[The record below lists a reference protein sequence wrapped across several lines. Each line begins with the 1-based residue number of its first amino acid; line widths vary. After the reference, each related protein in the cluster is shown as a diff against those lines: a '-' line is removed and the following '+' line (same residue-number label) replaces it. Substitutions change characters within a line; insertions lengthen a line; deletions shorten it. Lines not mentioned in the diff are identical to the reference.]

1 MRTILHSDLNNFYA
15 SVECRR
21 RPELA
26 GKPVIVCGSKE
37 DRHGI
42 VLAKNMLAKSCG
54 VRTGDVIWEAKR
66 KCPGVVE
73 IPADFPEYLR
83 FSKKV
88 RRIYERY
95 TDRVEAF
102 GIDEC
107 WLDVTES
114 LSLFGS
120 GREIAEEIRNSV
132 KSELGVTVSVG
143 VSYNKIF
150 AKLASDLKKPDAVT
164 VISAENYRDIV
175 WSLPAEELLYVGKAT
190 KRKLSGVGIYTIGD
204 IARAEESF
212 LLRRLG
218 KWGSYLWRF
227 ANGLDDTEVVRVG
240 EEENVKSIGNSLTNY
255 RDLENEEEVFTLIWL
270 LADSVAMRL
279 RESGLGRARTVHLW
293 VRDTKLSDFG
303 RQARLPRASRS
314 GSEIG
319 AFACKLFSESYPWR
333 EKVRGVGV
341 SVSGF
346 ERGNEQLDLFSDF
359 GREEKS
365 ERLDE
370 TLDRIRKKYGNNII
384 QRAVIKKDKRLSELD
399 VKGEHVVHP
408 ENFFGPK

>member
-164 VISAENYRDIV
+164 VISAENYREVV

-190 KRKLSGVGIYTIGD
+190 KRMLNGVGIYTIGD

-293 VRDTKLSDFG
+293 VRDAKLSDFG

-359 GREEKS
+359 GKEEKS

>member
-164 VISAENYRDIV
+164 VISAENYREVV

-190 KRKLSGVGIYTIGD
+190 KRKLNGVGIYTIGD

-279 RESGLGRARTVHLW
+279 RESGLGRARTVHPVSYTHL
-293 VRDTKLSDFG
+293 T
-303 RQARLPRASRS
+303 LPTT
-314 GSEIG
+314 
-319 AFACKLFSESYPWR
+319 
-333 EKVRGVGV
+333 
-341 SVSGF
+341 
-346 ERGNEQLDLFSDF
+346 ER
-359 GREEKS
+359 
-365 ERLDE
+365 
-370 TLDRIRKKYGNNII
+370 
-384 QRAVIKKDKRLSELD
+384 V
-399 VKGEHVVHP
+399 
-408 ENFFGPK
+408 

>member
-42 VLAKNMLAKSCG
+42 VLAKNILAKSCG

-164 VISAENYRDIV
+164 VISAENYREVV

-190 KRKLSGVGIYTIGD
+190 KRKLNGVGIYTIGD

-293 VRDTKLSDFG
+293 VRDAKLSDFG

-359 GREEKS
+359 GKEEKS

-408 ENFFGPK
+408 ENFFGSK

>member
-120 GREIAEEIRNSV
+120 GWEIAEEIRNSV

-190 KRKLSGVGIYTIGD
+190 KRKLSGVGNYTIGD

-212 LLRRLG
+212 LVRRLG

-293 VRDTKLSDFG
+293 VRDAKLSDFG

-333 EKVRGVGV
+333 ERVRGVGV

-346 ERGNEQLDLFSDF
+346 ERGNEQLDLFSDS
-359 GREEKS
+359 GKEEKS

>member
-190 KRKLSGVGIYTIGD
+190 KRKLNGVGIYTIGD

-293 VRDTKLSDFG
+293 VRDAKLSDFG

-314 GSEIG
+314 GGEIG

-333 EKVRGVGV
+333 ERVRGVGV

-346 ERGNEQLDLFSDF
+346 ERGNEQLDLFSDS
-359 GREEKS
+359 GKEEKS

>member
-164 VISAENYRDIV
+164 VISAENYREVV

-190 KRKLSGVGIYTIGD
+190 KRKLNGVGIYTIGD

-293 VRDTKLSDFG
+293 VRDAKLSDFG

-359 GREEKS
+359 GKEEKS

-408 ENFFGPK
+408 ENFFGSK

>member
-1 MRTILHSDLNNFYA
+1 MRTILNSDLNNFYA
-15 SVECRR
+15 SAECRR

-42 VLAKNMLAKSCG
+42 VLAKNILAKSCG

-164 VISAENYRDIV
+164 VISAENYREVV

-190 KRKLSGVGIYTIGD
+190 KRKLNGVGIYTIGD

-293 VRDTKLSDFG
+293 VRDAKLSDFG

-359 GREEKS
+359 GKEEKS

>member
-15 SVECRR
+15 SVEFRR

>member
-42 VLAKNMLAKSCG
+42 VLAKNILAKSCG

-164 VISAENYRDIV
+164 VISAENYREVV

-190 KRKLSGVGIYTIGD
+190 KRKLNGVGIYTIGD

-293 VRDTKLSDFG
+293 VRDAKLSDFG

-359 GREEKS
+359 GKEEKS

>member
-190 KRKLSGVGIYTIGD
+190 KRKLNGVGIYTIGD

>member
-54 VRTGDVIWEAKR
+54 IKTGDVIWEAKR

-164 VISAENYRDIV
+164 VISAENYREVV

-190 KRKLSGVGIYTIGD
+190 KRKLNGVGIYTIGD

-293 VRDTKLSDFG
+293 VRDAKLSDFG

-359 GREEKS
+359 GKEEKS

>member
-120 GREIAEEIRNSV
+120 GWEIAEEIRNSV

-212 LLRRLG
+212 LVRRLG

-293 VRDTKLSDFG
+293 VRDAKLSDFG

-333 EKVRGVGV
+333 ERVRGVGV

-346 ERGNEQLDLFSDF
+346 ERGNEQLDLFSDS
-359 GREEKS
+359 GKEEKS

>member
-164 VISAENYRDIV
+164 VISAENYREVV

-190 KRKLSGVGIYTIGD
+190 KRKLNGVGIYTIGD

-293 VRDTKLSDFG
+293 VRDAKLSDFG

>member
-120 GREIAEEIRNSV
+120 GWEIAEEIRNSV

-293 VRDTKLSDFG
+293 VRDAKLSDFG

-333 EKVRGVGV
+333 ERVRGVGV

-346 ERGNEQLDLFSDF
+346 ERGNEQLDLFSDS
-359 GREEKS
+359 GKEEKS

>member
-164 VISAENYRDIV
+164 VISAENYREVV

-190 KRKLSGVGIYTIGD
+190 KRKLNGVGIYTIGD

-293 VRDTKLSDFG
+293 VRDAKLSDFG

-359 GREEKS
+359 GKEEKS

>member
-83 FSKKV
+83 FSKKA

-293 VRDTKLSDFG
+293 VRDAKLSDFG

-333 EKVRGVGV
+333 ERVRGVGV

-359 GREEKS
+359 GKEEKS

>member
-164 VISAENYRDIV
+164 VISAENYREVV

-190 KRKLSGVGIYTIGD
+190 KRKLNGVGIYTIGD

-293 VRDTKLSDFG
+293 VRDAKLSDFG

-346 ERGNEQLDLFSDF
+346 ERGNEQLDLFSYF
-359 GREEKS
+359 GKEEKS

>member
-150 AKLASDLKKPDAVT
+150 AKLASDVKKPDAVT

-293 VRDTKLSDFG
+293 VRDAKLSDFG

-319 AFACKLFSESYPWR
+319 AFACKLFSESYTWR

>member
-175 WSLPAEELLYVGKAT
+175 WSLPAEKLLYVGKAT

>member
-1 MRTILHSDLNNFYA
+1 MRTILHSDINNFYA

-54 VRTGDVIWEAKR
+54 IKTGDVIWEAKR

-164 VISAENYRDIV
+164 VISAENYREVV

-190 KRKLSGVGIYTIGD
+190 KRKLNGVGIYTIGD

-293 VRDTKLSDFG
+293 VRDAKLSDFG

-359 GREEKS
+359 GKEEKS

-370 TLDRIRKKYGNNII
+370 MLDRIRKKYGNNII

>member
-26 GKPVIVCGSKE
+26 GKPVIVCGSRE

-54 VRTGDVIWEAKR
+54 IKTGDVIWEAKR
-66 KCPGVVE
+66 KCPEAVE
-73 IPADFPEYLR
+73 VPADFPEYLQ

-132 KSELGVTVSVG
+132 KSELEVTVSVG

-164 VISAENYRDIV
+164 VISADNFQEIV
-175 WSLPAEELLYVGKAT
+175 WPLPAEELLYVGKAT
-190 KRKLSGVGIYTIGD
+190 KRKLNGVGIYTIGD
-204 IARAEESF
+204 IARAEERF
-212 LLRRLG
+212 LVRRLG

-227 ANGLDDTEVVRVG
+227 ANGLDDTEVVRIG

-293 VRDTKLSDFG
+293 VRDARLEDFG
-303 RQARLPRASRS
+303 RQGRLPRASRS

-319 AFACKLFSESYPWR
+319 AFACRLFSEFYPWR

-346 ERGNEQLDLFSDF
+346 ERGDEQLDLFSDI
-359 GREEKS
+359 GKGEKS
-365 ERLDE
+365 ERLEE

-384 QRAVIKKDKRLSELD
+384 QRAVIKKDRKLSELD

-408 ENFFGPK
+408 ENFFRKS

>member
-164 VISAENYRDIV
+164 VISAENYREVV

-190 KRKLSGVGIYTIGD
+190 KRKLNGVGIYTIGD

-293 VRDTKLSDFG
+293 VRDAKLSDFG

-319 AFACKLFSESYPWR
+319 AFACKLFSESYTWR

-346 ERGNEQLDLFSDF
+346 ERGNEQLDHFSDF

>member
-42 VLAKNMLAKSCG
+42 VLAKNILAKSCG

-190 KRKLSGVGIYTIGD
+190 KRKLNGVGIYTIGD

-293 VRDTKLSDFG
+293 VRDAKLSDFG

>member
-120 GREIAEEIRNSV
+120 GREIAEKIRNSV

>member
-164 VISAENYRDIV
+164 VISAENYREVV
-175 WSLPAEELLYVGKAT
+175 WPLPAEELLYVGKAT
-190 KRKLSGVGIYTIGD
+190 KRKLNGVGIYTIGD

-293 VRDTKLSDFG
+293 VRDAKLSDFG

-359 GREEKS
+359 GKEEKS

-408 ENFFGPK
+408 ENFFGSK

>member
-190 KRKLSGVGIYTIGD
+190 KRKLNGVGIYTIGD

-293 VRDTKLSDFG
+293 VRDAKLSDFG